1 MSAAPHDGRD
11 GCPIQPAIA
20 NEGQLMTEAEFH
32 RALGELER
40 RLGGQLTLV
49 ASEIAAVNAG
59 IKYVEG
65 QMSSLEAITVKQAE
79 MESELRHLTVWKA
92 KFEGE
97 KAERD
102 KNADNVAAVWRRI
115 AAGLVIALVI
125 ALVGAGMGM
134 YVQYEQGAAIQHQL
148 MLMQTGQLTHP

>member
-1 MSAAPHDGRD
+1 
-11 GCPIQPAIA
+11 
-20 NEGQLMTEAEFH
+20 MTEAEFH
-32 RALGELER
+32 KALGELER
-40 RLGGQLTLV
+40 RLGSQLTLV
-49 ASEIAAVNAG
+49 ASEISDVKSG

-65 QMSSLEAITVKQAE
+65 QMSSLEAMTGKMAE
-79 MESELRHLTVWKA
+79 MESELRHLMVWKA

-125 ALVGAGMGM
+125 AVAGAGIGM
-134 YVQYEQGAAIQHQL
+134 YIQYEQNAAIQHQL